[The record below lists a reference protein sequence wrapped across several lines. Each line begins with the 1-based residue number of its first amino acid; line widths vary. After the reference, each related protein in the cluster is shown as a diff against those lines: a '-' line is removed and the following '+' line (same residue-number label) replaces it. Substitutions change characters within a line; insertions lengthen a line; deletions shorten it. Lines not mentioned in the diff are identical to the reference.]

1 MKLVQTREAL
11 LEVLQATLGAVEK
24 RHTAP
29 ILENVLLRI
38 QQGQTYWRGTDL
50 ELEIAMQLP
59 SLDSTDGLIT
69 LPARKLAD
77 ICKSLA
83 NESLVHIESMNEQRA
98 RVTSGRSRFEL
109 ATLPATD
116 FPELE
121 DIGDLHSFEVPENV
135 FKRLLYRAAYAMA
148 NQDVRY
154 YLNGMLLEINNAGVR
169 TVSTDGHRLAM
180 CFYNETMTD
189 ITQTYQFIIPRKGVM
204 ELSKLLRNDCQVP
217 LQIQASQN
225 HLRVQLDNLRFT
237 TKLIDGRYPDY
248 RAAVPQSGQ
257 IQVDV
262 DRKTFKEILTRVA
275 ILSNEKFRGVR
286 LTLVDN
292 LLQVQA
298 HNPEQEVAMDELD
311 IHYSGKEFTIAFN
324 VNYLLDAVNNLQ
336 GDTLRLHCNAPES
349 SVLLTDPEDDTI
361 RSVIMPIRL

>member
-1 MKLVQTREAL
+1 M
-11 LEVLQATLGAVEK
+11 
-24 RHTAP
+24 
-29 ILENVLLRI
+29 
-38 QQGQTYWRGTDL
+38 
-50 ELEIAMQLP
+50 
-59 SLDSTDGLIT
+59 
-69 LPARKLAD
+69 
-77 ICKSLA
+77 
-83 NESLVHIESMNEQRA
+83 
-98 RVTSGRSRFEL
+98 
-109 ATLPATD
+109 
-116 FPELE
+116 
-121 DIGDLHSFEVPENV
+121 
-135 FKRLLYRAAYAMA
+135 
-148 NQDVRY
+148 
-154 YLNGMLLEINNAGVR
+154 
-169 TVSTDGHRLAM
+169 
-180 CFYNETMTD
+180 
-189 ITQTYQFIIPRKGVM
+189 
-204 ELSKLLRNDCQVP
+204 
-217 LQIQASQN
+217 
-225 HLRVQLDNLRFT
+225 DNLRFT